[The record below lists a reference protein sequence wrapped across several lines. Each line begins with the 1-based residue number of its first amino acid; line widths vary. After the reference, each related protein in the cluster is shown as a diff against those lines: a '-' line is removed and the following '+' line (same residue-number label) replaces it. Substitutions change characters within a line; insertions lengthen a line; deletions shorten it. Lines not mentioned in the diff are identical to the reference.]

1 MTILD
6 AAPPTAPV
14 PVVAPAGPTRRGRR
28 AAAGAATAAT
38 GSATT
43 GTAAGS
49 GTPTAATGT
58 DASGS
63 STAPTGAVATAAAGT
78 DPRGRFAAR
87 TALVADVARHVAD
100 EVDRDARPP
109 REAIAAMREHGL
121 LAAAVPTE
129 LGGEGATLAEL
140 SVIATELGRACAATA
155 MVFAMHQGQAMA
167 LWRHGG
173 DGAGV
178 TELVAGVRDGALLA
192 SSTTERGIGGDARR
206 STCALE
212 PDAAGRIRL
221 RKDAPVISYATEA
234 DAILVTARRSV
245 DAAASDQ
252 RVVVCLPEHT
262 TLTQTSTWDTLGLR
276 GTCSNGWLLDAET
289 TADHVLR
296 DDYATVSARTVL
308 PVSHVLWASVWLGI
322 AADAADRARAAVRKQ
337 ARAAVGTTP
346 PGALRLAEL
355 LVELQALADS
365 VRHAAER
372 FDVVAEDADVLDST
386 AFALS
391 ANALKIGAS
400 ERVTD
405 LVTRSLRIVGIAG
418 YATSGPSSIA
428 RHLRDAHGA
437 AVMVSNDRLLHN
449 DAGMAL
455 MTGALL

>member
-1 MTILD
+1 MTVID
-6 AAPPTAPV
+6 TAPPTAPV
-14 PVVAPAGPTRRGRR
+14 PVVTAARSGSGRR
-28 AAAGAATAAT
+28 ARRAATPAT
-38 GSATT
+38 APA
-43 GTAAGS
+43 AAGS
-49 GTPTAATGT
+49 SAAAAPAAAASPVASAASAAEAAVTGT
-58 DASGS
+58 D
-63 STAPTGAVATAAAGT
+63 PC
-78 DPRGRFAAR
+78 GRFAAR
-87 TALVADVARHVAD
+87 AALVADVARLFAD

-109 REAIAAMREHGL
+109 REAIAAMKEHGL
-121 LAAAVPTE
+121 LAAAVPVE
-129 LGGEGATLAEL
+129 LGGEGATVAEL

-178 TELVAGVRDGALLA
+178 TDLVARVREGALLA

-212 PDAAGRIRL
+212 PDADGRIRL

-234 DAILVTARRSV
+234 DAILVTARRDV

-252 RVVVCLPEHT
+252 RVVVCLPEQT

-276 GTCSNGWLLDAET
+276 GTCSNGWVLDAET

-296 DDYATVSARTVL
+296 DDYAAVSARTVL

-322 AADAADRARAAVRKQ
+322 AADAADRARTAVRKQ
-337 ARAAVGTTP
+337 ARATVGSTP

-355 LVELQALADS
+355 LVELQSLADT

-372 FDVVAEDADVLDST
+372 YDVVAEDTDVLDST
-386 AFALS
+386 AYALS

-418 YATSGPSSIA
+418 YAASGPASIA

>member
-1 MTILD
+1 MTVVD
-6 AAPPTAPV
+6 ATPSTAPV
-14 PVVAPAGPTRRGRR
+14 PVSSATGRGGSGRR
-28 AAAGAATAAT
+28 ARRAVSERRTSDTA
-38 GSATT
+38 SAVT
-43 GTAAGS
+43 GTA
-49 GTPTAATGT
+49 P
-58 DASGS
+58 D
-63 STAPTGAVATAAAGT
+63 
-78 DPRGRFAAR
+78 DRFAAR
-87 TALVADVARHVAD
+87 TALVADVARRFPD
-100 EVDRDARPP
+100 DVDRDARPP

-121 LAAAVPTE
+121 LAAAVPVE

-155 MVFAMHQGQAMA
+155 MVFAMHHGQAMA

-173 DGAGV
+173 DGDGV
-178 TELVAGVRDGALLA
+178 TALVDRVRDGALLA

-206 STCALE
+206 STCAIE
-212 PDAAGRIRL
+212 PDAHGRIRL

-252 RVVVCLPEHT
+252 RVVVCLPGQT

-276 GTCSNGWLLDAET
+276 GTCSNGWVLDAET
-289 TADHVLR
+289 TVDHVLR

-322 AADAADRARAAVRKQ
+322 AADAADRARAAVRRQ
-337 ARAAVGTTP
+337 ARNAVGSTP

-355 LVELQALADS
+355 LVELQSFADT
-365 VRHAAER
+365 VRHAAGR
-372 FDVVAEDADVLDST
+372 FDTVAEDADVLDST
-386 AFALS
+386 AFALA

-405 LVTRSLRIVGIAG
+405 LVTRAMRIVGIGG
-418 YATSGPSSIA
+418 YAAAGPTSVA

-449 DAGMAL
+449 GAGMAL